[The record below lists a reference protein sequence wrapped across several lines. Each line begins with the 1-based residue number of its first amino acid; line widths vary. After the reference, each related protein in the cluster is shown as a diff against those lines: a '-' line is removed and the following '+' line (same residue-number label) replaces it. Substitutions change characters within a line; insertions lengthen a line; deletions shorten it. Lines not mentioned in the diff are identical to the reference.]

1 MQKDLS
7 KVLLEGCSDYIKT
20 PFNYYSLVVPTCRL
34 QATVNFLKEWSSS
47 IKDSIDAVHIVFDG
61 HSSDIDAEMLRN
73 IKFDHIVHVH
83 SWDSNFIGESLT
95 DNELKPMPPTLQEL
109 DAQGFKCF
117 SRKDSAIRSYGFL
130 LSEVYANLCNSFLNG
145 NHPDNHVIY
154 TLDDDC
160 MPINDIGESRTS
172 FFTSH
177 LNNLYKFMPWSST
190 VPGIR
195 LRGIPYYTCFSAADS
210 SVSYNMVMSMGTWKG
225 IPDFD
230 ATQRLSIGSKA
241 ESTELPLPLASI
253 AAHPDVMYPICG
265 MNLAFKASM
274 LPVALFAPMG
284 TASSYKRFDD
294 IWFGVFAQAVLS
306 LSKRN
311 WCYGPPVI
319 NHTRLSLAMDCL
331 TAEAPGISLNESV
344 WVFISNAIRCYR
356 NSGNVLEGFSI
367 MDAAEYVIKAMSFHK
382 DMTSEH
388 VTLIGKSY
396 KPELLD
402 YVSIWCEC
410 LVNWLE
416 LLKRH
421 VFNNGSFN

>member
-1 MQKDLS
+1 MHNNLS
-7 KVLLEGCSDYIKT
+7 KVLLESGSDYVKS
-20 PFNYYSLVVPTCRL
+20 PFNYCSLVVPTCRL
-34 QATVNFLKEWSSS
+34 KATLNFLKEW
-47 IKDSIDAVHIVFDG
+47 KDSIKGLINAVHIVFDG
-61 HSSDIDAEMLRN
+61 PSSDIDAEVLN
-73 IKFDHIVHVH
+73 DIKFNNVVHVH
-83 SWDSNFIGESLT
+83 SWDSNFIGENLT
-95 DNELKPMPPTLQEL
+95 DTELSSMPPTLQEL
-109 DAQGFKCF
+109 DNQGFKCF

-130 LSEVYANLCNSFLNG
+130 LSHVYANLNNPFLNG

-160 MPINDIGESRTS
+160 MPINDIDGSRTS

-195 LRGIPYYTCFSAADS
+195 LRGIPYYTCFDAVNTVASD
-210 SVSYNMVMSMGTWKG
+210 MVMSVGTWKG

-230 ATQRLSIGSKA
+230 ATQRLAIGPAA
-241 ESTELPLPLASI
+241 ESTELPLLLAPV

-265 MNLAFKASM
+265 MNLAFKAGM
-274 LPVALFAPMG
+274 LPAALFAPMG

-294 IWFGVFAQAVLS
+294 IWFGIFAQVVLS

-311 WCYGPPVI
+311 WCYGLPII

-331 TAEAPGISLNESV
+331 TAEAPGISLNESLWIFV
-344 WVFISNAIRCYR
+344 LNAIRCYR
-356 NSGNVLEGFSI
+356 NSGNVLEGHSI
-367 MDAAEYVIKAMSFHK
+367 METAEYVIKAMSFHK
-382 DMTSEH
+382 DMANDN

-396 KPELLD
+396 KQELID
-402 YVSIWCEC
+402 FISVWCEC
-410 LVNWLE
+410 LVGWLE

-421 VFNNGSFN
+421 VFNDGSSN